1 MPLGF
6 QLWLAAAAFIGLIW
20 VVRALVLEV
29 SLRNR
34 QVLGERTYDAP
45 PRPAPRVSIILAA
58 KDEER
63 NIEACVTS
71 LLAQDYPDFEIIVVD
86 DRSGDRTPA
95 ILRGLAKLHSQRLR
109 VLRVDSLPEGWFGKH
124 NAVRV
129 GVAAST
135 GEWML
140 FTDADCRQTSRRTLS
155 LAMRDAIEH
164 RVQFL
169 SIIPTL
175 ESRTVWERILQPVCA
190 IVLISWFRPRRVNDP
205 RLPTAYAN
213 GAFMLMSRSCYNDIG
228 GHEAVR
234 TRINEDVHLARLA
247 KRRGWWLRV
256 VEGDGLYL
264 VRMYDSFAGAFH
276 GWSRIF
282 YGCLD
287 RPASVASAMN
297 TIVIAVIVPWISFLI
312 AVLGAILAAPAGD
325 HRWLWACLGW
335 GVVVILLQT
344 VTGRLYVAAHYG
356 LAWSLAYLPGGI
368 ITAGALLNALLKS
381 LGLTRTT
388 WRQTTYSPSSS
399 AGSQTDER
407 PSTCEPGAPARRG
420 PAVGYSRDT
429 MT

>member
-1 MPLGF
+1 MSIGF
-6 QLWLAAAAFIGLIW
+6 QLWLIAAVLVGLLW
-20 VVRALVLEV
+20 VARAVILETA
-29 SLRNR
+29 LRNR
-34 QVLGERTYDAP
+34 QVLGERTHDAP
-45 PRPAPRVSIILAA
+45 PKPSPRVSIILAA

-71 LLAQDYPDFEIIVVD
+71 LITQDYPDFEVIVAD
-86 DRSGDRTPA
+86 DRSSDQTPT
-95 ILRGLAKLHSQRLR
+95 ILRRLEKQHAGRLR

-140 FTDADCRQTSRRTLS
+140 FTDADCRQISRRTLS
-155 LAMRDAIEH
+155 LAMRDAVEH

-175 ESRTVWERILQPVCA
+175 EARTIWERIVQPVCA
-190 IVLISWFRPRRVNDP
+190 VVLIAWFRPGRVNDP

-234 TRINEDVHLARLA
+234 TRINEDIHLARLA

-256 VEGDGLYL
+256 VENDGLYL
-264 VRMYDSFAGAFH
+264 VRMYDSFSGAFH

-282 YGCLD
+282 YGCLE
-287 RPASVASAMN
+287 RPVSVASALSM
-297 TIVIAVIVPWISFLI
+297 IVVSVAVPWVSFLI
-312 AVLGAILAAPAGD
+312 AVFGALFASRGGEQ
-325 HRWLWACLGW
+325 RWWWACYAW
-335 GVVVILLQT
+335 GFVVLLLQA
-344 VTGRLYVAAHYG
+344 VTGRLYSAVGYG
-356 LAWSLAYLPGGI
+356 FTWSLTYLLGGSVTI
-368 ITAGALLNALLKS
+368 GILCNALLKA

-388 WRQTTYSPSSS
+388 WRQTTYHPSFS
-399 AGSQTDER
+399 AGDQAAEQSV
-407 PSTCEPGAPARRG
+407 PAIPFPEPRH
-420 PAVGYSRDT
+420 
-429 MT
+429 

>member
-1 MPLGF
+1 MSMGF
-6 QLWLAAAAFIGLIW
+6 QLWLAAAVLIGLLW
-20 VVRALVLEV
+20 VVRAVILEAA
-29 SLRNR
+29 LRNR
-34 QVLGERTYDAP
+34 QVLGDRTHDAP
-45 PRPAPRVSIILAA
+45 PQPSPRVSIILAA

-63 NIEACVTS
+63 NIEACIAS
-71 LLAQDYPDFEIIVVD
+71 LITQDYPDFEVIVVD
-86 DRSGDRTPA
+86 DRSSDRTPV
-95 ILRGLAKLHSQRLR
+95 ILRRLEKQHPDRLR
-109 VLRVDSLPEGWFGKH
+109 VLRVDSLPDGWFGKH
-124 NAVRV
+124 NAVRL

-175 ESRTVWERILQPVCA
+175 EARTIWERIVQPVCA
-190 IVLISWFRPRRVNDP
+190 VVLIAWFRPGRVNDP

-234 TRINEDVHLARLA
+234 TRINEDIHLARLA

-256 VEGDGLYL
+256 VENDGLYL

-282 YGCLD
+282 YGCLE
-287 RPASVASAMN
+287 RPVSVASALSM
-297 TIVIAVIVPWISFLI
+297 VVVSVAVPWMSLLVAAAGV
-312 AVLGAILAAPAGD
+312 AVAPAGEG
-325 HRWLWACLGW
+325 HPWKSACLAW
-335 GVVVILLQT
+335 GAVVVLLQI
-344 VTGRLYVAAHYG
+344 VTGRLYSAVGYG
-356 LAWSLAYLPGGI
+356 FTWSLTYVLGGGVTI
-368 ITAGALLNALLKS
+368 GILFNALLKA

-388 WRQTTYSPSSS
+388 WRQTTYSPSFS
-399 AGSQTDER
+399 AGDRAALSACGSPAQAGEQSV
-407 PSTCEPGAPARRG
+407 PAIPFPEPRH
-420 PAVGYSRDT
+420 
-429 MT
+429 